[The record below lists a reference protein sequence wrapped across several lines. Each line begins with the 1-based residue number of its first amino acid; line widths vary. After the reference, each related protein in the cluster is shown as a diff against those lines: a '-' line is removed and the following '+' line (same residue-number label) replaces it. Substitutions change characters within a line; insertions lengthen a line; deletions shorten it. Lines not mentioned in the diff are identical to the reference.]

1 MQPFTLIAWLWMG
14 QRIEEVLIEN
24 RSRVQQRTTVVNAP
38 DDFDTVN
45 IDLVPPVPLG
55 IVRTD
60 TSEHLFRAVQT
71 GSTC

>member
-24 RSRVQQRTTVVNAP
+24 RSRVQQRTTVVHAP

-45 IDLVPPVPLG
+45 IDLVPLSPCPT
-55 IVRTD
+55 RH
-60 TSEHLFRAVQT
+60 SAHRYF
-71 GSTC
+71 

>member
-24 RSRVQQRTTVVNAP
+24 RSRVQQRTTVVHAP

-45 IDLVPPVPLG
+45 IDLVPL
-55 IVRTD
+55 
-60 TSEHLFRAVQT
+60 SHSA
-71 GSTC
+71 